1 MSVLLVL
8 LMFALVMTLGRLL
21 KRRAQPSTA
30 GPVETL
36 PRLRPRIETKFGT
49 DVPTGYCFHPCHT
62 WAVDEGWQL
71 IRVGVDRFAVNLF
84 GKIEHID
91 VVGLYR
97 WVRQGQKLMT
107 ITVAGIS
114 VDLPSPVEGA
124 LTAVNRAALEN
135 PELVTTDPFCEG
147 WIAVI
152 KSHCYATDQKN
163 LMQGAMVA
171 PWISC
176 LGTGWRSPAHRPFE
190 PGFDRTTKQTGKRVF
205 PDSAGRVR
213 SAHEPA
219 CLMVV
224 PLTMVEPITDE
235 GWVRRGELDVL
246 RDLTSDDPG
255 WYGSAGHKRP
265 AETVVP
271 APSGPDSP
279 ER

>member
-171 PWISC
+171 PWMRNSIVLLRETCS
-176 LGTGWRSPAHRPFE
+176 
-190 PGFDRTTKQTGKRVF
+190 Q
-205 PDSAGRVR
+205 SAALAQDGG
-213 SAHEPA
+213 P
-219 CLMVV
+219 
-224 PLTMVEPITDE
+224 PLTGLLSRVST
-235 GWVRRGELDVL
+235 ELRNRLVKEFF
-246 RDLTSDDPG
+246 LTVPVV
-255 WYGSAGHKRP
+255 SAQPTNQH
-265 AETVVP
+265 V
-271 APSGPDSP
+271 
-279 ER
+279 